1 MDLYIELPRPP
12 PQTFI
17 CAFGP
22 PLSCLF
28 PMQKSS
34 STLLQIQESLS
45 RVPQAAAQAINPYAR
60 ACRLPLSSKCRS
72 PFSKRSNPYVE
83 LPMPPPQT
91 FVRACGSP
99 LCCLLHMQVFLHKAP
114 QVTAF
119 LPPPNAGI
127 LCPNTGIPPPPQAI
141 YPYACACVPP
151 LSCKCKNPFSKCRNR

>member
-45 RVPQAAAQAINPYAR
+45 RAPQAAAQAINPYAR

-72 PFSKRSNPYVE
+72 PFSKRRNPYVE
-83 LPMPPPQT
+83 LPRPPPQT
-91 FVRACGSP
+91 VIACVRPCVRPCARACASVQAATQAAYWPPPIG
-99 LCCLLHMQVFLHKAP
+99 LLLQESLRGAP
-114 QVTAF
+114 QAASTCRNPYVA
-119 LPPPNAGI
+119 LPRPPPLAPPHAGI
-127 LCPNTGIPPPPQAI
+127 PT
-141 YPYACACVPP
+141 
-151 LSCKCKNPFSKCRNR
+151 